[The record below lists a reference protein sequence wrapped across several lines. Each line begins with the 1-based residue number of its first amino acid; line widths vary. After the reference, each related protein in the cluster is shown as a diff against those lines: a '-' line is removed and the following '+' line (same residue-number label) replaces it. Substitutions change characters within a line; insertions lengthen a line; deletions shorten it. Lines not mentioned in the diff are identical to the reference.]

1 MIAMVE
7 KRNLWF
13 LISVIVIGI
22 GLGAMVMRAFNQQPV
37 LNFGIDFTGGST
49 MILTVSDATDTLDR
63 SDLDSFRQVLDA
75 NGVSH
80 HQVQISDDRSFL
92 VKTPQMDNAL
102 RAKVVADV
110 QDKVGALDLME
121 ADTIGPSIG
130 RELTQTSLWII
141 GLVSVVLLLY
151 ISWRFEVVF
160 GIAALL
166 ALLHDG
172 LVSLS
177 FAALLNIE
185 VNTAFVAAILTI
197 LGYSINDTIVIFD
210 RVRENIKAESDDT
223 IEDVANRSI
232 SQTIVRSINTSL
244 TTIFVIG
251 ALYLFGGVT
260 IKGFSLVLLIGILS
274 GTYSSIFI
282 ASPLLVSF
290 WRSADE

>member
-49 MILTVSDATDTLDR
+49 MILTVSDATETLDR
-63 SDLDSFRQVLDA
+63 SDLDAFRQVLDA
-75 NGVSH
+75 NGVRH

-102 RAKVVADV
+102 RAKVVDDV
-110 QDKVGALDLME
+110 QAKVGALDLME

-130 RELTQTSLWII
+130 RELKQTSLWII

-151 ISWRFEVVF
+151 ISWRFEFVF